1 MSCIFSP
8 LVGKKLNFKEPPHT
22 HKEVSYRKRKK
33 YNMYKCDY
41 DNGKMMLRE
50 CHTVF
55 PGHVNKINL
64 EVQSKK
70 YDLFNK
76 SHKK

>member
-1 MSCIFSP
+1 
-8 LVGKKLNFKEPPHT
+8 
-22 HKEVSYRKRKK
+22 
-33 YNMYKCDY
+33 MYKCDY

-64 EVQSKK
+64 KLKSKE
-70 YDLFNK
+70 YLPFY
-76 SHKK
+76 